1 MRALYTSGGSSCQSC
16 AGVEVPSVCDG
27 WEFLVVSV
35 METCEGE
42 HYGRVIESCS
52 VDLNVSVK

>member
-1 MRALYTSGGSSCQSC
+1 MALRISGGSSCQSSF
-16 AGVEVPSVCDG
+16 GVEVPSVCDG

-42 HYGRVIESCS
+42 HDGRVIESCF